1 MSTREAIEA
10 SIRKWERIKKA
21 IEEESGVAEELLE
34 GPCPLCEERRIRE
47 GGVNVNKV
55 KCTGCV
61 IEEKTGQGHCFNT
74 PYYAI
79 YGEVMMLDRDA
90 HENVQEQDKNLSVP
104 LLKLVDEMLSIL
116 ASTLHSEYAP

>member
-34 GPCPLCEERRIRE
+34 GPCPLCEERDFNGE
-47 GGVNVNKV
+47 

-61 IEEKTGQGHCFNT
+61 IEEKTGQGNCFNT

-90 HENVQEQDKNLSVP
+90 HENVREQDKNLSVP

-116 ASTLHSEYAP
+116 ESTRYGEYSP